1 MVILPSIVGHNLPVS
16 LILAATPI
24 GNLDDASPRLRA
36 ALATADIIAAEDTR
50 KALNL
55 ISALGIDIRGQVIS
69 HFDANEQS
77 RIPQLLAALQENKS
91 VVVIS
96 DAGMPTVS
104 DPGFRIVQAAS
115 EAGISVTVIP
125 GPSAVTT
132 ALAISG
138 LPTDRFTF
146 EGFLSRKAG
155 ERKEQITALM
165 NEPRTMVFFESGQ
178 RVADTMADMIAI
190 FGTDRKVAMCRE
202 LTKTYEE
209 ITRGTLTDV
218 AVRCASEVL
227 GEVTLVVAG
236 AQQQSAQDVDVEAV
250 ARDLLSRG
258 MSGKT
263 VVAHLSDVVGMPK
276 REAFDLVVRLKP
288 EK

>member
-1 MVILPSIVGHNLPVS
+1 MVILPLIVGHNLPVS

-36 ALATADIIAAEDTR
+36 ALANADVIAAEDTR

-55 ISALGIDIRGQVIS
+55 ISALGIEIRGQVIS

-77 RIPQLLAALQENKS
+77 RIPQLLAALQENKT

-115 EAGISVTVIP
+115 EAGIAVTVIP

-132 ALAISG
+132 ALAVSG

-155 ERKEQITALM
+155 ERKDQITTLM
-165 NEPRTMVFFESGQ
+165 NEARTMVFFESGQ
-178 RVADTMADMIAI
+178 RIADTIADMISI
-190 FGTDRKVAMCRE
+190 FGPERKVAMCRE

-218 AVRCASEVL
+218 AVRCTSDVL

-236 AQQQSAQDVDVEAV
+236 VDQQTSEDVDVEAI

-263 VVAHLSDVVGMPK
+263 VVAHLTDVVGMPK